1 MIIIEVCQ
9 GPDCTGLGGGA
20 ALLEMEDL
28 VSNQMGGPTHNCH
41 YQVVPGGCR
50 NLCSMGPNVHLHSL
64 HIHFTKINN
73 PAACRNIMK
82 TILEITP
89 TRTTT
94 TTTHSTSTTIDTTVT
109 PTLPTTPMITLISRR
124 TDRLHWQ
131 AQRARARQLR
141 QTTIKRK
148 TR

>member
-1 MIIIEVCQ
+1 MIMIEVCQ

-28 VSNQMGGPTHNCH
+28 ILNQTDGQIQNCQ

-50 NLCSMGPNVHLHSL
+50 NLCSMGPNVHLHAL
-64 HIHFTKINN
+64 HIHFTKVNN
-73 PAACRNIMK
+73 PAACRNIMNSILGIAPTTDSNNTT
-82 TILEITP
+82 TIATTITP
-89 TRTTT
+89 
-94 TTTHSTSTTIDTTVT
+94 
-109 PTLPTTPMITLISRR
+109 PPTTAITTLITRR

-141 QTTIKRK
+141 QKTIKGEC
-148 TR
+148 TS